1 MLCVCVRA
9 CACASAGHSVL
20 ILCVVFELCISVL
33 VQCEGC
39 CFPSAPPSLFIGI
52 GLLTLYA
59 CACDVCTTDPNRRC
73 PSLTG
78 DARPV
83 GFVPDALNR

>member
-39 CFPSAPPSLFIGI
+39 CFPSAPPSFSLVLGCS
-52 GLLTLYA
+52 L
-59 CACDVCTTDPNRRC
+59 CTRVLAMFVQQIPTE
-73 PSLTG
+73 
-78 DARPV
+78 DAQV
-83 GFVPDALNR
+83 